1 MLESEEELLFIF
13 ADGFTIFSTRQI
25 TNGLHSRCTT
35 TTITGSATLAFAIT
49 RSQRFVDTVDF
60 LRIVPV
66 GKRILLVSVVVSI
79 LINSVAVG
87 IKLVRILIAFFL
99 TIWVMNIEPESIT
112 VIETMV
118 VLIVICQ
125 LTFFVYTE
133 GKA

>member
-1 MLESEEELLFIF
+1 M
-13 ADGFTIFSTRQI
+13 
-25 TNGLHSRCTT
+25 
-35 TTITGSATLAFAIT
+35 AFAIT

-99 TIWVMNIEPESIT
+99 TIWVMNFEPESIT

-118 VLIVICQ
+118 VLIVVCQ